1 MNSSL
6 QPDELKQFHLFSTL
20 STEECAVLVPL
31 FSQVVFSAGTTFI
44 KQDEISAQ
52 LFLIKS
58 GIAEVKLPL
67 IGPKGTTS
75 VAKFGPWECVGEL
88 SLAKTA
94 RRAASAVAEVECT
107 CFCADTEEL
116 VKVFG
121 QHPKIGFQVFR
132 QLAII
137 ITDRL
142 VATNMMLRNSASHQQ
157 QR

>member
-1 MNSSL
+1 MSSSV
-6 QPDELKQFHLFSTL
+6 QPVSLGNFNLFSTL
-20 STEECAVLVPL
+20 TAEECAVLVPL
-31 FSQVVFSAGTTFI
+31 FKETVFPAGTTFI

-52 LFLIKS
+52 MYLIKS

-75 VAKFGPWECVGEL
+75 VAKFGPNECVGEL

-94 RRAASAVAEVECT
+94 RRAASAVAEVECVCLSVDT
-107 CFCADTEEL
+107 ADL
-116 VKVFG
+116 LKVFET
-121 QHPKIGFQVFR
+121 HPRIGYQVFR